1 MSTVFPNSNLPEPSQ
16 QWGKE
21 VQKRV
26 ESLQSDLIRQ
36 KVNSDSADSQLQ
48 SSYKRI
54 DETLNGLFG
63 LGEADSP
70 FSINANNINAGTI
83 NGNVV
88 SVTNLNAANIT
99 SGTISSARINS
110 DSISAANI
118 NADKIVGGTITGI
131 VLRSGTG
138 GQRVEIEEDGIALF
152 SDIDELAA
160 NIFGTTYM
168 AFGGAGLD
176 TKSGLQI
183 QSDGNMFLVTSLDDT
198 IDVTTGVFRVFTYV
212 SAGDV
217 QVTSLAGA
225 GTTSASIDN
234 AGFVIRTPSST
245 KYKQDI
251 EPLEINYEDLISL
264 EPKRFRL
271 KKEAEADENARYY
284 AGFIAEEI
292 AETSLTDFVSYKT
305 NEDGAKEPDGV
316 YYAELSAALLSAL
329 KKQDEL
335 IKSLTARVEDLEN
348 KDRV

>member
-1 MSTVFPNSNLPEPSQ
+1 MTNIIPNSNLPVSSQ
-16 QWGKE
+16 PWGRE
-21 VQKRV
+21 IQKRI
-26 ESLQSDLIRQ
+26 EAIQEQLSRQ
-36 KVNSDSADSQLQ
+36 RVNSDTADSQLQ

-54 DETLNGLFG
+54 DETLNGLLG
-63 LGEADSP
+63 LGDAGSP
-70 FSINANNINAGTI
+70 FTINAENIN
-83 NGNVV
+83 
-88 SVTNLNAANIT
+88 
-99 SGTISSARINS
+99 
-110 DSISAANI
+110 
-118 NADKIVGGTITGI
+118 GGTITGI

-183 QSDGNMFLVTSLDDT
+183 QSDGNMFLVTQLADS